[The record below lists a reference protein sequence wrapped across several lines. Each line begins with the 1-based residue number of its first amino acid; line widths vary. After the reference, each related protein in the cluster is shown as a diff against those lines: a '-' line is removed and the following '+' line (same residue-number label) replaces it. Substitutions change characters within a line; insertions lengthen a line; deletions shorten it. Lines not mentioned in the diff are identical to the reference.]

1 MSNKRVLLIVLTLA
15 GCLAADVRTDIAGQ
29 AVVSVAVWAVML
41 YLLDGVEPD
50 LRCGLMACL
59 TIATAGEI
67 FLSLGWG
74 LYAYR
79 LGNIPLFVPPGHVL
93 LLLLGLS
100 LARRMPEAAANAVIG
115 FAALYSLA
123 AAAAGV
129 DTLGAV
135 LFLVFAAAS
144 VAMPAQR
151 RLYASTF
158 LLSLALELYGTWL
171 GSWTWAREVPGTA
184 LVTTNPP
191 GAAGAFYCALD
202 ALTALATRGL
212 TPLLQSSPI
221 VFTSTPTLSISTS
234 TVSPGFIQTGG
245 LRRAPTPP
253 GVPVTI
259 TSPGSRV
266 VKVEMYSISFGILK
280 IICSVVACCMR
291 SPFRRHDSV
300 ICVPAGISSAVTSQG
315 PKPPVLAKF
324 LPAVHWMVW
333 RCQSRTEPSL

>member
-1 MSNKRVLLIVLTLA
+1 MSTSSICHKRVLLIVLTLA
-15 GCLAADVRTDIAGQ
+15 GALTAEVWTDIAGQ
-29 AVVSVAVWAVML
+29 AVVSVAVWAAML
-41 YLLDGVEPD
+41 YLLDRVEPG
-50 LRCGLMACL
+50 LRYGLMACL
-59 TIATAGEI
+59 MIATAGEI

-79 LGNIPLFVPPGHVL
+79 LGNIPMFVPPGHVL

-100 LARRMPEAAANAVIG
+100 LARRMSQAAATGVIVY
-115 FAALYSLA
+115 AALYSLA
-123 AAAAGV
+123 AAA
-129 DTLGAV
+129 LGAV

-158 LLSLALELYGTWL
+158 VLSLALELYGTWL
-171 GSWTWAREVPGTA
+171 GSWTWAREVPGIA

-191 GAAGAFYCALD
+191 AAAGALYCALD
-202 ALTALATRGL
+202 ALTALATRGF
-212 TPLLQSSPI
+212 PPRPQSSPI
-221 VFTSTPTLSISTS
+221 VLTSTPTLSISIS

-253 GVPVTI
+253 GVPVTM
-259 TSPGSRV
+259 TSPGASV
-266 VKVEMYSISFGILK
+266 VKLEMYSISFGILK

-300 ICVPAGISSAVTSQG
+300 ISVPAGISSAVTIHG